1 MRKRALPSVTYRAH
15 DASSQASP
23 PVKPD
28 LRVYALRL
36 RNSWKFTLL
45 VTALATVCAA
55 LCQRYDLLNMGDAE
69 RAAYDQGLTLFTQ
82 GHPRSQDVVIVG
94 IDDKTLQGIRDN
106 ERYVRNYGVYPYSR
120 NLWARVFEHLVDE
133 GARAIVFD
141 GVMDE
146 RGTDESNDLAL
157 AQVLEE
163 RGIPL
168 TLGFSINA
176 GQPALPKVQ
185 PANRLPHRPTPPPAP
200 VPTPDVRPASG
211 SEEDFV
217 EAVPAGGATGE
228 DFVELE
234 GPPALEPEEVARA
247 LAFPLHHPG
256 LRLPSLEPR
265 SSDTGA
271 RLMRHPVPPLPGLV
285 RTTPGFGLVLLEED
299 EDGRLRRT
307 RFAYTDGANTY
318 ATLSVA
324 AVADVLGAERVELT
338 PGRLKIGPRE
348 LPINPDGSAELD
360 FGGAWKD
367 RFEALSVYAVLED
380 WARREEHRAKGT
392 PYAPVIPEGTFR
404 DKVVLVGG
412 LSVGTGDVKAT
423 PFQSEAPGLIKHA
436 VMLEAL
442 LSGGFI
448 TEAPFWVSLLLTFC
462 VALLS
467 VALITLARSPLL
479 EIAWPLLLYFGFFL
493 VTGVFLEHG
502 QVHVLSAMPTYA
514 GEFASLSAVAFNHM
528 FANRVRERLREA
540 FNRFLDKTLVDQLVE
555 QQKLPSLEGETREI
569 TAFFSDIRGFSSFS
583 ERFKDDPKALVAL
596 LNRYLTR
603 VSSVLMAHGACLDK
617 YIGDAVVCLFGAPL
631 DMEDHA
637 VRACH
642 AALAVRAEVDALR
655 TELQKEGLPDVYT
668 RIGLN
673 SADMFVGNFG
683 SEHLLDYTA
692 IGDGMNLASRLEGA
706 NKAYDTVIMIG
717 PRTYELAR
725 GHIEAREL
733 DRVRVAGKAEA
744 VTVYELLARAGE
756 LPEAK
761 RATVERYQRAL
772 ALYREARFAEAG
784 LVLKE
789 ALAAD
794 PEDGP
799 SRALLARCERYAL
812 TPPSLPFDGVVS
824 LEK

>member
-1 MRKRALPSVTYRAH
+1 M
-15 DASSQASP
+15 
-23 PVKPD
+23 KPF
-28 LRVYALRL
+28 LRVLILRL
-36 RNSWKFTLL
+36 RNSWKFMLL
-45 VTALATVCAA
+45 VAVLATGGAA
-55 LCQRYDLLNMGDAE
+55 LCQKYDLLRMSDAE
-69 RAAYDQGLTLFTQ
+69 LGAYDQGLTFFTG
-82 GHPRSQDVVIVG
+82 GHPRSRDVVIVG

-106 ERYVRNYGVYPYSR
+106 EQYVRNYGVYPYSR
-120 NLWARVFEHLVDE
+120 NLWARVFEHLVDQ

-176 GQPALPKVQ
+176 GQPSLPRVE
-185 PANRLPHRPTPPPAP
+185 PVNRLPR
-200 VPTPDVRPASG
+200 VPTPRPAPA
-211 SEEDFV
+211 SEVSPVSEEGEDFV
-217 EAVPAGGATGE
+217 EAVPTGVAAGD
-228 DFVELE
+228 DFVETE
-234 GPPALEPEEVARA
+234 GSPPLTREEVARA
-247 LAFPLHHPG
+247 LAFPVHHPG
-256 LRLPSLEPR
+256 LSLPSLEQ
-265 SSDTGA
+265 
-271 RLMRHPVPPLPGLV
+271 RHPVQPLPGLV
-285 RTTPGFGLVLLEED
+285 RTTPGFGLVVLEED
-299 EDGRLRRT
+299 GDGRLRRT
-307 RFAYTDGANTY
+307 RFAYSDGANTY
-318 ATLSVA
+318 ATLSLA
-324 AVADVLGAERVELT
+324 AAADIFGAERVELT
-338 PGRLKIGPRE
+338 PGRLKIGSRE

-392 PYAPVIPEGTFR
+392 PYVPAIPEGTFR

-412 LSVGTGDVKAT
+412 LSLGTSDVKAT
-423 PFQSEAPGLIKHA
+423 PFQSDSPGLVKHA

-448 TEAPFWVSLLLTFC
+448 TEAPFWMSLLLTFG
-462 VALLS
+462 VALFS
-467 VALITLARSPLL
+467 VTLITLVRAPAL
-479 EIAWPLLLYFGFFL
+479 EIAWPLLLFFGLFL
-493 VTGVFLEHG
+493 VTGLFLEHG
-502 QVHVLSAMPTYA
+502 RVHVLSAMPIYA
-514 GEFASLSAVAFNHM
+514 GEVASLSAIAFNHM
-528 FANRVRERLREA
+528 FANRERERLRQA

-631 DMEDHA
+631 DMPDHA

-655 TELQKEGLPDVYT
+655 AELQKEGLPDVYT

-673 SADMFVGNFG
+673 SAEMFVGNFG

-706 NKAYDTVIMIG
+706 NKAYGSVIMIG
-717 PRTYELAR
+717 PRTYEMAR
-725 GHIEAREL
+725 EHIEAREL
-733 DRVRVAGKAEA
+733 DRVKVAGKEEA

-756 LPEAK
+756 LPAAK
-761 RATVERYQRAL
+761 RTTVERYHRAL
-772 ALYREARFAEAG
+772 ALYREARFEEAA
-784 LVLKE
+784 LVLEE

-794 PEDGP
+794 AEDGP
-799 SRALLARCERYAL
+799 SRALLARCRRYAL
-812 TPPSLPFDGVVS
+812 NPPALPFDGVAS

>member
-1 MRKRALPSVTYRAH
+1 M
-15 DASSQASP
+15 
-23 PVKPD
+23 KPF
-28 LRVYALRL
+28 LRVHALRL
-36 RNSWKFTLL
+36 RNSWKFILL
-45 VTALATVCAA
+45 AAVLATAGAA
-55 LCQRYDLLNMGDAE
+55 LCQKYDLLRMSDAE
-69 RAAYDQGLTLFTQ
+69 LGAYDQGLTFFTA
-82 GHPRSQDVVIVG
+82 HHARSRDVVIVG
-94 IDDKTLQGIRDN
+94 IDDTMLQGIRDN
-106 ERYVRNYGVYPYSR
+106 EQYVRNYGVYPYSR

-176 GQPALPKVQ
+176 GQPVLPQVE
-185 PANRLPHRPTPPPAP
+185 PVNRFPLRPTPAPGVHPA
-200 VPTPDVRPASG
+200 TAAA
-211 SEEDFV
+211 EDFV
-217 EAVPAGGATGE
+217 EAVPAASPAGD
-228 DFVELE
+228 DFVETE
-234 GPPALEPEEVARA
+234 GPPPLKPEEVARA
-247 LAFPLHHPG
+247 LAFPVHHPG
-256 LRLPSLEPR
+256 LSLPSLEQP
-265 SSDTGA
+265 SSNGGS
-271 RLMRHPVPPLPGLV
+271 RLMRHPVRPLPGLV
-285 RTTPGFGLVLLEED
+285 RTVPGFGLVVQEED
-299 EDGRLRRT
+299 ADGRLRRT
-307 RFAYTDGANTY
+307 RFVYSDGANAY
-318 ATLSVA
+318 ATLSLA
-324 AVADVLGAERVELT
+324 AAADLLGAERVELT
-338 PGRLKIGPRE
+338 PGRLKVGPRE

-367 RFEALSVYAVLED
+367 RFQALSVYAVLED
-380 WARREEHRAKGT
+380 WARREEHRTKGT
-392 PYAPVIPEGTFR
+392 PYVPVIPEGTFR
-404 DKVVLVGG
+404 GKVVLVGG
-412 LSVGTGDVKAT
+412 LSVGTSDVKPT
-423 PFQSEAPGLIKHA
+423 PFQSEAPGLVKHA
-436 VMLEAL
+436 VVLEAL

-448 TEAPFWVSLLLTFC
+448 TGAPFWVSLLLTFG
-462 VALLS
+462 VALFS
-467 VALITLARSPLL
+467 AALITLVRTPLL
-479 EIAWPLLLYFGFFL
+479 ELAWPLLLFFGFFL

-502 QVHVLSAMPTYA
+502 RVHVLNAMPVYA
-514 GEFASLSAVAFNHM
+514 GELATLSAVAFNHM
-528 FANRVRERLREA
+528 FANRERERLRLA

-631 DMEDHA
+631 DMKDHA

-642 AALAVRAEVDALR
+642 AALAVQAEVQALR
-655 TELQKEGLPDVYT
+655 AELQKEGLPDVYT

-673 SADMFVGNFG
+673 SAEMFVGNFG

-706 NKAYDTVIMIG
+706 NKAYGSVIMIG

-725 GHIEAREL
+725 EHIEAREL
-733 DRVRVAGKAEA
+733 DRVKVAGKEEA

-756 LPEAK
+756 LPAGR
-761 RATVERYQRAL
+761 RATVERYHQAL
-772 ALYREARFAEAG
+772 ALYRETRFEEAAR
-784 LVLKE
+784 VLE
-789 ALAAD
+789 GALAAD
-794 PEDGP
+794 AEDGP
-799 SRALLARCERYAL
+799 SQALLARCRRYAL
-812 TPPSLPFDGVVS
+812 NPPALPFDGVAS

>member
-1 MRKRALPSVTYRAH
+1 
-15 DASSQASP
+15 
-23 PVKPD
+23 VKPF
-28 LRVYALRL
+28 LRVQALRL
-36 RNSWKFTLL
+36 RNSWKFMLL
-45 VTALATVCAA
+45 AAVLSTAVAA
-55 LCQRYDLLNMGDAE
+55 LCQKYDLLRMSDAE
-69 RAAYDQGLTLFTQ
+69 LGAYDQGLTFFTS
-82 GHPRSQDVVIVG
+82 GHPRSSDVVIVG
-94 IDDKTLQGIRDN
+94 IDDTTLQGIRDN
-106 ERYVRNYGVYPYSR
+106 EQYVRNYGVYPYSR

-157 AQVLEE
+157 AQVLAE

-168 TLGFSINA
+168 TLGFNINA
-176 GQPALPKVQ
+176 GQPALPRVELVNRLPAPPTPAPAPDVQ
-185 PANRLPHRPTPPPAP
+185 PASA
-200 VPTPDVRPASG
+200 DG
-211 SEEDFV
+211 EDFV
-217 EAVPAGGATGE
+217 EAVPTVGAAGDE
-228 DFVELE
+228 FVETE
-234 GPPALEPEEVARA
+234 DPPPPTPEEVARA
-247 LAFPLHHPG
+247 LAFPVQHPG
-256 LRLPSLEPR
+256 LSLPSLEQA
-265 SSDTGA
+265 SSSGGS
-271 RLMRHPVPPLPGLV
+271 RLMRHPVRPLPGLV
-285 RTTPGFGLVLLEED
+285 RTVPGFGLVVQEED
-299 EDGRLRRT
+299 MDGRLRRT
-307 RFAYTDGANTY
+307 RFVYSDGANAY
-318 ATLSVA
+318 ATLALA
-324 AVADVLGAERVELT
+324 AAADILGAERVELT
-338 PGRLKIGPRE
+338 PGRLKVGPRE

-380 WARREEHRAKGT
+380 WARREEHRTKGT
-392 PYAPVIPEGTFR
+392 PYVPVIPEGTFR
-404 DKVVLVGG
+404 GKVVLVGG
-412 LSVGTGDVKAT
+412 LSVGTSDVKPT
-423 PFQSEAPGLIKHA
+423 PFQSEAPGLVKHA
-436 VMLEAL
+436 VVLEAL

-448 TEAPFWVSLLLTFC
+448 TGAPYWVSLLLTFG
-462 VALLS
+462 VALFS
-467 VALITLARSPLL
+467 VALITLVRAPLL
-479 EIAWPLLLYFGFFL
+479 ELAWPLLLFFGFFL

-502 QVHVLSAMPTYA
+502 RVHVLSAMPIYA
-514 GEFASLSAVAFNHM
+514 GELASLSAVAFNHV
-528 FANRVRERLREA
+528 FANRERERLRQA

-631 DMEDHA
+631 DMPDHA

-642 AALAVRAEVDALR
+642 AALAVQAEVEALR
-655 TELQKEGLPDVYT
+655 AELQKEGLPDVYT

-673 SADMFVGNFG
+673 SAEMFVGNFG

-706 NKAYDTVIMIG
+706 NKAYGSVIMIG

-725 GHIEAREL
+725 EHIEVREL
-733 DRVRVAGKAEA
+733 DRVKVAGKEEA

-756 LPEAK
+756 LPAAK
-761 RATVERYQRAL
+761 RATVERYHRAL
-772 ALYREARFAEAG
+772 ALYRETRFEEAAH
-784 LVLKE
+784 VLEE

-794 PEDGP
+794 AEDGP
-799 SRALLARCERYAL
+799 GRALLARCRRYAL
-812 TPPSLPFDGVVS
+812 NPPTLPFDGVVS